1 MRLGALGLALVLLC
15 GSAHA
20 EYLTVSPPASSGGGG
35 APSGPAGGMLSGTYP
50 NPGYAIQPLVP
61 ANNLSDLA
69 SASTSRTNL
78 GLGTLATQSGTFS
91 GTSSGTNTGDQTITL
106 TGGVTGSGTGSF
118 AATVIT
124 NANLTGPITSVG
136 NATSIASQ
144 TGTGTKFVVDT
155 GPTITNLSVGAGAA
169 ITSSGAGGALG
180 SNAFTS
186 TSYLPLAGGTMAG
199 QLVIPST
206 DLVLNGSGSG
216 SSTLNAPAT
225 GGGTATLFAG
235 SDTILGAASTATL
248 TNKTYDTA
256 GTGNSFSI
264 NGVAAT
270 ANTGTGAVAR
280 ATSPTFVTPT
290 LGAATAT
297 TLNGNTFTTGTYT
310 LTGTAG
316 KTLTFSNSI
325 TLAGTDAQTYTF
337 CTTSCTIARTDAA
350 QTFTGVQ
357 TFGVGSAATPS
368 LVIGNSTTGIYS
380 VSTTGLG
387 FSVNGVNIADYGITS
402 SAKFTFGALVA
413 SSVTSNGLVQASG
426 TSQINWNGR
435 GILSSPI
442 GGQIQHGAADAA
454 SPVAQTISFQS
465 VVAGTTNTS
474 GVNATFTGSTSTGSG
489 TAGDLIFQTGG
500 TGAGATVQNA
510 QVTALTIKGATQ
522 EVDIAT
528 RISVGVTGLTLT
540 TGAIGLAKITAS
552 GSSPG
557 AAGAKLELVC
567 GTNAGSAKLIAAAGT
582 SATAVTIVDN
592 IGSGVTGC

>member
-1 MRLGALGLALVLLC
+1 MRIGALGLAFVLLC

-35 APSGPAGGMLSGTYP
+35 APSGPAGGILSGTYP

-78 GLGTLATQSGTFS
+78 GLGTLATQSGIFS

-270 ANTGTGAVAR
+270 SNTGTGAVAR

-325 TLAGTDAQTYTF
+325 TLAGTDATTMTF
-337 CTTSCTIARTDAA
+337 PSTSATIARTDAG
-350 QTFTGVQ
+350 QTFTG
-357 TFGVGSAATPS
+357 TNIFGITQAASLALGGATIGANTLAVTGAGNFSAGVTAAG
-368 LVIGNSTTGIYS
+368 L
-380 VSTTGLG
+380 VSTNGIQVNNTGN
-387 FSVNGVNIADYGITS
+387 F
-402 SAKFTFGALVA
+402 
-413 SSVTSNGLVQASG
+413 
-426 TSQINWNGR
+426 NWNGR
-435 GILSSPI
+435 GIFTST
-442 GGQIQHGAADAA
+442 GTGNFQHGNADAA
-454 SPVAQTISFQS
+454 SPVAQTITMQS
-465 VVAGTTNTS
+465 VVAGTTNTA
-474 GVNATFTGSTSTGSG
+474 GVNSTFQASVSTGSG
-489 TAGDLIFQTGG
+489 ASGDFIFQTGG
-500 TGAGATVQNA
+500 TGAGATAQNT